1 MSKKEEIDQI
11 IKESLTQE
19 EAKFYDELEE
29 QNLLNQLGD
38 LFKTKMG
45 WLIVIMNIVILV
57 MFVLS
62 IYCVVQFFNTDITNE
77 LIMWVGAFFTSWSA
91 VAMIKLF
98 VWLQM
103 DKNAILR
110 EVKRLELQVA
120 ALAGKSSK

>member
-1 MSKKEEIDQI
+1 MSIKEEIDKL

-29 QNLLNQLGD
+29 QNILNQLGD

-45 WLIVIMNIVILV
+45 WIIVIMNIVILV

-62 IYCVVQFFNTDITNE
+62 IYCVVQFFSTDITNE
-77 LIMWVGAFFTSWSA
+77 LIMWMGAFFISWSA
-91 VAMIKLF
+91 VAIIKLF

-103 DKNAILR
+103 DKNALLR
-110 EVKRLELQVA
+110 ELKRLELQIA
-120 ALAGKSSK
+120 AMAGKKDK